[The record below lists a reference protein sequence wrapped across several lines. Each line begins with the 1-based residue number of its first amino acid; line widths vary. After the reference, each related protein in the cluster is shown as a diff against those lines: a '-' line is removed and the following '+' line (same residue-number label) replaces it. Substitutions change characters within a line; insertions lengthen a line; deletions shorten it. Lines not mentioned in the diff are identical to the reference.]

1 MYLYS
6 LIFNFKQLSAYA
18 QALKSTSTDVAEL
31 SKLTSLLTT
40 EQTINALSSKGL
52 TDQQVVQILMNKGIV
67 KSEAE
72 AIASKI
78 ASSTANG
85 VVTFSF
91 KAYTAAIWEN
101 IKALIA
107 WMASNP
113 VGWIIG
119 IGAAIGGAVIAYN
132 LFDESIEE
140 QKEKLKDL
148 EEEYKATKNELES
161 LRAELENNIKL
172 IKELQDKKIN
182 GSITLVEEDQLE
194 KLKFQNSL
202 LSQQVKLQEN
212 LEKKAKAKL
221 IKKNRETFNNEFG
234 GSFTEGNEQNTNI
247 HDKYGVVFAQTKLQ
261 DDKTLILLAEE
272 NKKRLETALL
282 ENDSEMI
289 EILEDD
295 RLTIVKELES
305 RSETIL
311 QSFLEYQN
319 NIVEGMNPDGTFASE
334 ADEKLWNDIES
345 WKKSIYENTNRSGEW
360 NTIQIDAALNTESL
374 QSVQNELRQKLVDG
388 KLTEQDIESYTEL
401 NDALKKSNLI
411 ITDGQNPLSIYMS
424 YLHKTSSAQA
434 ELNTAIKEMPNLSFE
449 EVLEQLEE
457 SHTSLTDLKKE
468 INETK
473 VISVDTIQ
481 DLIGKYPSLTNL
493 LSDYVEGK
501 ADEKDVVEALSDEY
515 ATDLENYRLYIIQK
529 HGDDEEFYDE
539 VVDNLSEDLIAKANS
554 YGIELGNYSS
564 YLEAKLAMDKE
575 YARKKAILESAKD
588 IYEDSLTDP
597 AYRFNP
603 SISAYDNMMDAEQAV
618 ADIEEIIN
626 SVDTSIQT
634 VIPDFNKNLFKKPD
648 ETETKEFSD
657 SIDWAANSISNL
669 EAEIARLNETIANT
683 DDIDKKIDLLE
694 KLKIKQEQLATLK
707 GNAAETYKSEYDE
720 TLKQLTPAERKKYQ
734 PLIESTTAFNI
745 KDFKGEKE
753 EKLFNKLT
761 ASQSAYQKYQQA
773 KTDHKTAK
781 QNVKDTEKQ
790 IKDVDTLERSQQ
802 TQEKLESQLDLVDE
816 KLKDSTLTT
825 EERNDLLAEQLKLQM
840 AINEELAKQAEY
852 NGDKKGAAALRK
864 KNENLKQQI
873 ASDTLQN
880 TIDENDLYIE
890 SYEKQLENNN
900 LTKEQKDDLNL
911 SLQALKNKDFQY
923 QFQQMKAKLKE
934 GVWDG
939 YISMLKEEYGATKMD
954 DDKFV
959 KQHLK
964 EISEYF
970 NFTGMEGLYYDYV
983 NSGEDFED
991 TNYETDEEYRSY
1003 KINKNDNDIKD
1014 IQNKIALNGG
1024 IGTEQDY
1031 ETMKNLHKS
1040 NRTEWEEQK
1049 LAAEAMRDSYTE
1061 GTKDWND
1068 WNNKVQEC
1076 DDNINSCNSSIKECN
1091 QSILKLPLNDIDL
1104 KLMSIQNQLD
1114 DINEIIEY
1122 NNQYISAANYIL
1134 DKEIR
1139 GHNKAKEL
1147 IQDQLDALEKMNNV
1161 RKTNLAL
1168 QQAEYNLRKANE
1180 QKSSKVFVG
1189 NGQGWQYHADEDAI
1203 RSAQEQYD
1211 QALYDNKVATLNEEI
1226 RVHDEEIKLLN
1237 RIKDEWSWI
1246 TTEAQ
1251 GTVDVNKALIY
1262 DSLFEQKVLSGN
1274 ALLTKTISDN
1284 MSTYYKDKT
1293 MYEDQQKRYE
1303 KLQDIINDT
1312 STEYELGAID
1322 YEEARAKI
1330 SNAIKTYYPEV
1341 FAKYGEES
1349 QKVQEIIDKKME
1361 EANITEESSEDINEA
1376 VKESNE
1382 KLVEDYG
1389 QLVKDL
1395 EDVFKK
1401 LNDML
1406 STYATNAQNMATT
1419 VSSSILAIK
1428 NALDGTIG
1436 EVGSAKKSNATKNA
1450 TKTVGNAISEKIKT
1464 AGKSHTGMELGYIG
1478 EGTSSSNKKAFQYIA
1493 LNKLNDDEV
1502 VRVLQKGEGVVNS
1515 IQLEN
1520 VMSNF
1525 GKIAEFKAPTILP
1538 LSKPSNQSV
1547 SFTGDII
1554 INNPVGDTNSL
1565 ARAIKQ
1571 NLSSNI
1577 LQELYK

>member
-1 MYLYS
+1 MVLYG
-6 LIFNFKQLSAYA
+6 N
-18 QALKSTSTDVAEL
+18 ALKSTTKNANEL
-31 SKLTSLLTT
+31 IKLTGSLTL
-40 EQTINALSSKGL
+40 EQTKNVLTLKKLDEETVKNVLSSRDL
-52 TDQQVVQILMNKGIV
+52 TDAQIQ
-67 KSEAE
+67 
-72 AIASKI
+72 
-78 ASSTANG
+78 STAVTIANTG
-85 VVTFSF
+85 ANATATTVVG
-91 KAYTAAIWEN
+91 AYTAALWAN
-101 IKALIA
+101 AKA
-107 WMASNP
+107 MAAAILTNP
-113 VGWIIG
+113 VTWILG
-119 IGAAIGGAVIAYN
+119 VVAAIGLATKAYKAAN
-132 LFDESIEE
+132 PTIEE
-140 QKEKLKDL
+140 QKKKLEELKDAHVTL
-148 EEEYKATKNELES
+148 KDELTSLSDEITRNNEK
-161 LRAELENNIKL
+161 IV
-172 IKELQDKKIN
+172 ELQNKLN
-182 GSITLVEEDQLE
+182 NNTITLVEEDELNKLRLENSLLQQQLTIKEDLE
-194 KLKFQNSL
+194 KLKHKEVVDKS
-202 LSQQVKLQEN
+202 V
-212 LEKKAKAKL
+212 
-221 IKKNRETFNNEFG
+221 ETFSNEFG
-234 GSFTEGNEQNTNI
+234 DYKEPKELSNPNDVSDRYLLYMEDYKEIDNQS
-247 HDKYGVVFAQTKLQ
+247 LLL
-261 DDKTLILLAEE
+261 LIKE
-272 NKKRLETALL
+272 NKKRLKNAMFSGDEELSDWMQEDQENLEVLLNERLLAL
-282 ENDSEMI
+282 N
-289 EILEDD
+289 
-295 RLTIVKELES
+295 
-305 RSETIL
+305 
-311 QSFLEYQN
+311 EYQTDLSKVRN
-319 NIVEGMNPDGTFASE
+319 SDGTFD
-334 ADEKLWNDIES
+334 DESYQHAWDEIEK
-345 WKKSIYENTNRSGEW
+345 WKKDFYDTSNRSGEW
-360 NTIQIDAALNTESL
+360 NTIQIEAAINTESL
-374 QSVQNELRQKLVDG
+374 RSAQEELRQKLVDG
-388 KLTEQDIESYTEL
+388 ELTEKDIESYTEL
-401 NDALKKSNLI
+401 NDALKNSNLI
-411 ITDGQNPLSIYMS
+411 ITNGQSPLSVYMD
-424 YLHKTSSAQA
+424 YLHGTSSAQA
-434 ELNTAIKEMPNLSFE
+434 ELNTAIENMPDLSFE
-449 EVLEQLEE
+449 EVLKQLEE

-481 DLIGKYPSLTNL
+481 DLMGKYPSLTNL

-634 VIPDFNKNLFKKPD
+634 VVPDFNKDLFKKPD
-648 ETETKEFSD
+648 TGNDTKKFSD

-694 KLKIKQEQLATLK
+694 KLKEKQKNLETLK
-707 GNAAETYKSEYDE
+707 GNAVETYKGEYDE
-720 TLKQLTPAERKKYQ
+720 TLEQLTPAERKKYQ

-773 KTDHKTAK
+773 VTDHETAK
-781 QNVKDTEKQ
+781 QNVKDTKKQ

-816 KLKDSTLTT
+816 KLNDSTLTT
-825 EERNDLLAEQLKLQM
+825 KERNTLLAEQLRLQM

-852 NGDKKGAAALRK
+852 NGDKKGAAALRN
-864 KNENLKQQI
+864 KNENLKQQSE
-873 ASDTLQN
+873 SDTLQGY
-880 TIDENDLYIE
+880 IDENDSLIE

-900 LTKEQKDDLNL
+900 LTKEQKDNLNF
-911 SLQALKNKDFQY
+911 SIQALKDKNFQY
-923 QFQQMKAKLKE
+923 QFQQMRTKLKE
-934 GVWDG
+934 GVWEH
-939 YISMLKEEYGATKMD
+939 YIQTLKEGYDEEKMD
-954 DDKFV
+954 DDKFI
-959 KQHLK
+959 KKHLK

-970 NFTGMEGLYYDYV
+970 NFTGMESLYYDYV

-1168 QQAEYNLRKANE
+1168 QQAEYNLRKATE
-1180 QKSSKVFVG
+1180 QRSSKVFVG
-1189 NGQGWQYHADEDAI
+1189 NGQGWQYQADEDAI

-1211 QALYDNKVATLNEEI
+1211 QAIYDNKVATLNEEI

-1262 DSLFEQKVLSGN
+1262 DLEFEQKVLSGN
-1274 ALLTKTISDN
+1274 ASLVKTISDN
-1284 MSTYYKDKT
+1284 MKTYYADKT

-1312 STEYELGAID
+1312 STEYELGAIG

-1349 QKVQEIIDKKME
+1349 QKVQEIIDVQLEK
-1361 EANITEESSEDINEA
+1361 ANVTEETSEDINET

-1395 EDVFKK
+1395 EDVFKQ

-1406 STYATNAQNMATT
+1406 STYATNAQNMATS
-1419 VSSSILAIK
+1419 VASSILAIK

-1436 EVGSAKKSNATKNA
+1436 GTGSGKKSNATKPTTIPKNI
-1450 TKTVGNAISEKIKT
+1450 TQMVGNAIAENAKGV
-1464 AGKSHTGMELGYIG
+1464 GKSHSGMELGYIG
-1478 EGTSSSNKKAFQYIA
+1478 EGNVSNNKKAFQYIA
-1493 LNKLNDDEV
+1493 LNKLGNDEIM
-1502 VRVLQKGEGVVNS
+1502 RILQKGEGVLTES
-1515 IQLEN
+1515 QIQN

-1525 GKIAEFKAPTILP
+1525 GKLAEFKAPTLLP
-1538 LSKPSNQSV
+1538 LTKSSNQSV
-1547 SFTGDII
+1547 SFTGDIV

-1565 ARAIKQ
+1565 AHAIRTQ
-1571 NLSSNI
+1571 LPNAI